1 LDRTPKP
8 IRIDRKGL
16 YMTEKREFP
25 RPIVL
30 VSKCL
35 EFENVRYNGQLVRSR
50 LVRDLIPMVDFVQ
63 VCPECDI
70 GMGVPRDP
78 IRIVKRGQDHR
89 LSSQPR
95 GRSN

>member
-1 LDRTPKP
+1 
-8 IRIDRKGL
+8 
-16 YMTEKREFP
+16 MTEKREFP